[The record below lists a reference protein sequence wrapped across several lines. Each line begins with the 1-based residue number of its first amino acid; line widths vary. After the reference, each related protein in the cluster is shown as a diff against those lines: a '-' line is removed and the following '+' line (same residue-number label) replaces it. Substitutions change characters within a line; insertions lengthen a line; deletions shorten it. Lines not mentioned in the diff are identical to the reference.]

1 MNKFEPDNTDIA
13 NNRDHTLDDD
23 RVEVVDLGLPTR
35 TSRIERLVMRT
46 ARFAHT
52 HSAMRDKLISALAL
66 LSVLLIVL
74 PVASSTAL
82 IHKRYSI
89 IITVKAG
96 RPPFNTFQDSFINI
110 SAASNV
116 AYISS
121 QDGLITAYHADNGYV
136 LWHHQLPSPSPYRYL
151 LATNTTLYTIS
162 RYGNGG
168 IIEALRSTDG
178 MLLWQRP
185 TPAPGIQPLQ
195 IDGGILYINTA
206 DGPVLALNGNNGAL
220 LWQFA
225 SHERVPSDSKLYA
238 AEGVAAIVSDMGT
251 VDVLHATTGKLLY
264 SYPYVNGAWK
274 PTVENNII
282 YIASGEGWLEARRT
296 SDGSLIWRTPS
307 NNTNF
312 WSPTVTGGLVFVDNG
327 HSMMNVL
334 RSTDGHLLWQY
345 NISEG
350 VAQQPVL
357 QDHTVFLTTLAG
369 SVVALHA
376 SDGSQLWQF
385 QPPQRYQFFWFLPMV
400 AGNILYINSENGN
413 NTVRLYAL
421 DVATGHTLW
430 TRPVSL
436 PDVRY
441 DPIVVG
447 GIIYFAQSN
456 GAIDALRS
464 SDGGFVW
471 FYTPSAP
478 ILWYPQLVN
487 GLLYI
492 QQLDG
497 TMNVVQVNDGSILWH
512 YSANLAA

>member
-1 MNKFEPDNTDIA
+1 MHFSKPMNKFEPNNTDNTW
-13 NNRDHTLDDD
+13 DDNS
-23 RVEVVDLGLPTR
+23 VVVVDLGLPTR
-35 TSRIERLVMRT
+35 TSRIERIALRA
-46 ARFAHT
+46 ARFVRT
-52 HSAMRDKLISALAL
+52 HGGMRGKLISALAL
-66 LSVLLIVL
+66 LSILLIVL
-74 PVASSTAL
+74 PVASSAAY
-82 IHKRYSI
+82 IHTYYRM
-89 IITVKAG
+89 IITENVM
-96 RPPFNTFQDSFINI
+96 RQPVNIFQDSFINV

-121 QDGLITAYHADNGYV
+121 PDGLITAYHADNGYV
-136 LWHHQLPSPSPYRYL
+136 LWHHQLPSPSSYRYL
-151 LATNTTLYTIS
+151 LATNATLYTIS
-162 RYGNGG
+162 RSGNGG

-178 MLLWQRP
+178 MLLWQHP

-195 IDGGILYINTA
+195 INGGILYVNTA
-206 DGPVLALNGNNGAL
+206 DGPVLALNGDNGAL

-225 SHERVPSDSKLYA
+225 SDERVPSDSKLYA
-238 AEGVAAIVSDMGT
+238 ADGIVAIVSDMGT

-264 SYPYVNGAWK
+264 SYPYVNGAWE

-282 YIASGEGWLEARRT
+282 YIASGEGWLEARRVG
-296 SDGSLIWRTPS
+296 DGSLIWRTPS

-312 WSPTVTGGLVFVDNG
+312 WSPTVTGELVFVDNG
-327 HSMMNVL
+327 HNMMSAL
-334 RSTDGHLLWQY
+334 RGTDGHLLWQY
-345 NISEG
+345 NTSKG

-357 QDHTVFLTTLAG
+357 QNNIVFLTTLNG
-369 SVVALHA
+369 SVVALRA

-385 QPPQRYQFFWFLPMV
+385 QPPQLYQFFWFLPMV
-400 AGNILYINSENGN
+400 AGNTLYINSENDKN
-413 NTVRLYAL
+413 SVRLYAL
-421 DVATGHTLW
+421 DVTTGHTLW

-441 DPIVVG
+441 NPIVVG
-447 GIIYFAQSN
+447 GVIYFAQSN

-492 QQLDG
+492 EQLDG

-512 YSANLAA
+512 YSSN